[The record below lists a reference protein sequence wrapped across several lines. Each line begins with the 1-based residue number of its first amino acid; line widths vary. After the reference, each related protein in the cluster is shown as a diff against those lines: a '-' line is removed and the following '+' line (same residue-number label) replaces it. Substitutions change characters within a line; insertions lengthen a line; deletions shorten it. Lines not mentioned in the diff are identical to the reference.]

1 MSLVSLDV
9 FPEFNTA
16 EDIFSVFVFMVCLL
30 IVRQKVFIQY
40 FEESDPSIPN
50 RFAISFLCGF
60 GVAFMILSIG
70 VIIELVGLVSESSY
84 WNVFS
89 TTLTIT
95 SVSIRD
101 IFQKISMMIESK
113 G

>member
-1 MSLVSLDV
+1 MDV

-16 EDIFSVFVFMVCLL
+16 EDIFSVLVFMMCIL

-40 FEESDPSIPN
+40 FEDSNPSIPK
-50 RFAISFLCGF
+50 RLVISFLCGV
-60 GVAFMILSIG
+60 GVAFVVLSIG
-70 VIIELVGLVSESSY
+70 VVIELVGLVSEGSY